1 MENNILDTVNDYY
14 ERFMFGEQA
23 VPIDKIGFF
32 NVGYWNGVEDSL
44 EVAQINLIETLVSFF
59 TNTDGNVLDVACG
72 KGASTKFLTKYFA
85 PKNIIGIDISERQ
98 LEICRVIA
106 PECDFKLMD
115 ATNLNFSDS
124 SFDNVLCIES
134 ANHFLTRYKFL
145 EEAHRI
151 LKPAGRLAI
160 WDYFYDENLL
170 GVIGPAHPKENYL
183 PSLDAYREDMLKVG
197 FKYVRIE
204 DATEFSVKSF
214 QRHQVKRMEREF
226 EKKRDY
232 KILEKI
238 IQSQRHVDGTTVCL
252 VYAIK

>member
-1 MENNILDTVNDYY
+1 MEKNILDTVNDYY
-14 ERFMFGEQA
+14 ARLMFGEQV
-23 VPIDKIGFF
+23 VPIHKIGFF
-32 NVGYWNGVEDSL
+32 NVGYWKGVEDSL

-85 PKNIIGIDISERQ
+85 PKNIIGINISERQ

-160 WDYFYDENLL
+160 WDFFYDENLL
-170 GVIGPAHPKENYL
+170 GVVGPAHPKENYL
-183 PSLDAYREDMLKVG
+183 PSLDAYREDVLKVG
-197 FKYVRIE
+197 FKYVRVE
-204 DATEFSVKSF
+204 DATEFSVKSLH
-214 QRHQVKRMEREF
+214 RHEVKRMEREF

-232 KILEKI
+232 KILEEI
-238 IQSQRHVDGTTVCL
+238 MQSQRYVDGTTVCL